1 LINNT
6 WEILGQDGAVKRLT
20 LDLIHN
26 RIAHAYLIVGPP
38 NVGKYTLATRLAQ
51 ALNCTSN
58 DRIPCLSCTQ
68 CTRISKEI
76 HADISIYHVNQTNG
90 SRQTEIGIGDVRQ
103 VERKVVLKPYEGSNR
118 VLIFR
123 GAEHL
128 SEEASNALL
137 KVIEGPPPQ
146 NVFILL
152 TDNIQLIPAT
162 ILSRCRRIDL
172 HAIGEDLILDHLLNN
187 MQIPETEARLIARL
201 AQGRLGWALQAV
213 ANPELIRVR
222 NEDLNQM
229 IRIMTSSLE
238 IRFEVASQISRL
250 FYHNRSEAGN
260 TLNTWKSL
268 WRDMLIIKYGNET
281 DVENL
286 DYLDTFRNQS
296 LNYSRTQIAHY
307 LKDIIKAEGELES
320 NVNARTC
327 LEALFLNLPSPSN
340 QG

>member
-1 LINNT
+1 MINNA
-6 WEILGQDGAVKRLT
+6 WGILGQDGAVKRLT
-20 LDLIHN
+20 LDLMSN

-58 DRIPCLSCTQ
+58 DRLPCLSCTQ
-68 CTRISKEI
+68 CTRIFKEI
-76 HADISIYHVNQTNG
+76 HADISIYRVNQASG
-90 SRQTEIGIGDVRQ
+90 SRQTEIGIGDVREL
-103 VERKVVLKPYEGSNR
+103 ERQVVLKPYEGSNR

-137 KVIEGPPPQ
+137 KVIEDPPPQ
-146 NVFILL
+146 TVFILL
-152 TDNIQLIPAT
+152 TKNIELITAT
-162 ILSRCRRIDL
+162 IQSRCRRIDL
-172 HAIGEDLILDHLLNN
+172 HAINEDLILEHLLNS

-201 AQGRLGWALQAV
+201 AQGRIGWALQTAT
-213 ANPELIRVR
+213 NPDFMGMR
-222 NEDLNQM
+222 NEKLNHM
-229 IRIMTSSLE
+229 IRIMNSNLE
-238 IRFEVASQISRL
+238 TRFEVASQISRL
-250 FYHNRSEAGN
+250 FYHNRSDAGS

-286 DYLDTFRNQS
+286 DYLDAFRNTSQ
-296 LNYSRTQIAHY
+296 NYSRTQITHY
-307 LKDIIKAEGELES
+307 LKTIVKTESELAS
-320 NVNARTC
+320 NVNAKTC

-340 QG
+340 

>member
-1 LINNT
+1 MINST
-6 WEILGQDGAVKRLT
+6 WEILGQDGAVKRLA
-20 LDLIHN
+20 LDLIQN

-58 DRIPCLSCTQ
+58 DKIPCLSCTQ
-68 CTRISKEI
+68 CTRISKGI
-76 HADISIYHVNQTNG
+76 HADISIYQVSQTNG
-90 SRQTEIGIGDVRQ
+90 SRQTEIGIGDVRE
-103 VERKVVLKPYEGSNR
+103 VERKVVLNPYEGSNR

-123 GAEHL
+123 KAEHL

-152 TDNIQLIPAT
+152 TENIQLIPPT

-172 HAIGEDLILDHLLNN
+172 HAIGEDLILEHLLKN
-187 MQIPETEARLIARL
+187 MQISETKARLIARL
-201 AQGRLGWALQAV
+201 ARGRLGWALQA
-213 ANPELIRVR
+213 ATNPELIRMH
-222 NEDLNQM
+222 NEDLNHM

-238 IRFEVASQISRL
+238 IRFEVANQISRL
-250 FYHNRSEAGN
+250 FYNNRSEAGT

-286 DYLDTFRNQS
+286 AYLETFRKTS
-296 LNYSRTQIAHY
+296 LNYSRTQITHY
-307 LKDIIKAEGELES
+307 LKTIIKAEGELES
-320 NVNARTC
+320 NVNAKTC
-327 LEALFLNLPSPSN
+327 LEALFLNLPTPLN